1 MGTPRSRSGCSARK
15 PRGGLR
21 RGAQTAGFGHVLDR
35 CRRSCRA
42 APRPPQRRKHHR
54 EYGRAIGVAIE
65 TRRIAGFRRGFHG
78 SRSPMM
84 KAKKAKRASPA
95 KQKPRAMRD
104 RPKMP
109 PISEEM
115 KQWSGMLKTEVSGWP
130 QISTKP
136 MFGMM
141 GLYRGRKIFGGLPV
155 TRGFDTPNSVIFRF
169 DPIPSE
175 LEERASKDSR
185 IAPGK
190 RWFSFNVGS
199 TEDLRDALW
208 WLNQAYERTGR

>member
-1 MGTPRSRSGCSARK
+1 MTKTKKNKPNPSAVR
-15 PRGGLR
+15 
-21 RGAQTAGFGHVLDR
+21 
-35 CRRSCRA
+35 
-42 APRPPQRRKHHR
+42 
-54 EYGRAIGVAIE
+54 
-65 TRRIAGFRRGFHG
+65 TR
-78 SRSPMM
+78 
-84 KAKKAKRASPA
+84 
-95 KQKPRAMRD
+95 RAMRE

-115 KQWSGMLKTEVSGWP
+115 KQWSAMLKTEVSGWP
-130 QISTKP
+130 QITTKP

-141 GLYRGRKIFGGLPV
+141 GLYRGKKIFGGLPV

-175 LEERASKDSR
+175 LEERASKDAR
-185 IAPGK
+185 IAPGN

-208 WLNQAYERTGR
+208 WLNQAYEHTK